1 MCHQQYWRKKDTGQ
15 CFRFAKSKEVQ
26 IEISMFSHNIIESE
40 DEISFF
46 FKYPRNQNFNNPV
59 DPL

>member
-26 IEISMFSHNIIESE
+26 IEISMFSHNITESE
-40 DEISFF
+40 DEIRFF
-46 FKYPRNQNFNNPV
+46 FSNIQEIKILITQ
-59 DPL
+59 